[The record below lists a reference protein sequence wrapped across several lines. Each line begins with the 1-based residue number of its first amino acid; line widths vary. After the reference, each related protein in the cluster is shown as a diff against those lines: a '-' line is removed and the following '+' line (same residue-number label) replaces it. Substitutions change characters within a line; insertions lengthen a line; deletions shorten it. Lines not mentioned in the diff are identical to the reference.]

1 MNKVLLFA
9 LLSASWHFSLHF
21 FCSSSPFYICKMV
34 GYSWG
39 VLHFLR
45 YSTIITS
52 KTLSSRDNI
61 FLFPHRHNNFSVKY
75 LVDVLTATS
84 TSNSTHLVLKY
95 TLKCNFAVA
104 SKISRT
110 RSKRFMEST
119 ERTHKN
125 WQERKKLWNTWIF
138 AVLHLFTIISL
149 NEFRLLSDGNVL

>member
-61 FLFPHRHNNFSVKY
+61 FLFPHRHNE
-75 LVDVLTATS
+75 
-84 TSNSTHLVLKY
+84 
-95 TLKCNFAVA
+95 
-104 SKISRT
+104 SKISRWNIWSMCWRPHQHLT
-110 RSKRFMEST
+110 QHIWFW
-119 ERTHKN
+119 N
-125 WQERKKLWNTWIF
+125 ILWNVTLQWHQKYRGP
-138 AVLHLFTIISL
+138 AQNVSWNQRNVPTKTDKKGKNCETL
-149 NEFRLLSDGNVL
+149 EFLPFCTFLQ